1 MPRRRA
7 LDQRVHRLVGV
18 GTAQSVAAIP
28 RMIGIGDAALRF
40 FARAGAGALG
50 PGDARGFKIG
60 PMPASAV
67 VQLYVALPLRGA
79 PAKLGELV
87 HERQLA
93 IVLLHDGARFRL

>member
-1 MPRRRA
+1 
-7 LDQRVHRLVGV
+7 
-18 GTAQSVAAIP
+18 
-28 RMIGIGDAALRF
+28 
-40 FARAGAGALG
+40 
-50 PGDARGFKIG
+50 
-60 PMPASAV
+60 MPASAV